1 MDIARRSEDQKL
13 RDIFRHY
20 FTEEE
25 EMESL
30 SLDVGQEQAM
40 SYSAALQEEGSSS
53 GSKEVEIPLQELSIK
68 EGEPV
73 QEGEQHPE
81 DVETQ
86 SALEAEPVSQS
97 INT

>member
-13 RDIFRHY
+13 RDIFCYY

-25 EMESL
+25 ETECL
-30 SLDVGQEQAM
+30 SLDVGQEQAT

-53 GSKEVEIPLQELSIK
+53 GSKEVEIPLKELSIK

-73 QEGEQHPE
+73 QKVKEHPE
-81 DVETQ
+81 DMETQ

-97 INT
+97 VIS